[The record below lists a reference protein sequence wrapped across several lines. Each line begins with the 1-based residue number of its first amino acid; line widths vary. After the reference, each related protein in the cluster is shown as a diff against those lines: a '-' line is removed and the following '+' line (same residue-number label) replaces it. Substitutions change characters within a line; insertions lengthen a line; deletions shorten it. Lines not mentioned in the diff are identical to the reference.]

1 MQTVSNHPAHI
12 LNENGE
18 VSPSSFIPFCS
29 FGEEFIGIEM
39 TEFNIPVCDIF
50 KPRNYLDQLCYETD
64 LQDLK
69 DSNRQKIVPQLK
81 MGLTLLLDYN
91 EERQSYNFNGRNKSH
106 TVKAPYHND
115 DHSFSLYLDAISILI
130 KKSIFLVYENLDPV
144 GLFGEGQYNFH
155 SLKEISVTKSFLG
168 LDRETIKCQNIE
180 SYNDCITRLYVRNI
194 RQECGCL
201 PLSLRLSE
209 KVKSLTIKGCVH
221 VSVSKSCDVV

>member
-1 MQTVSNHPAHI
+1 MNITFFKFLDRKLFQSANNHPVHI
-12 LNENGE
+12 LDDKGKL
-18 VSPSSFIPFCS
+18 SSSSFIPFCS

-91 EERQSYNFNGRNKSH
+91 EERQSYNFIGRNKSH

-115 DHSFSLYLDAISILI
+115 DHSFSLYLDAISIFI
-130 KKSIFLVYENLDPV
+130 VKIFV
-144 GLFGEGQYNFH
+144 
-155 SLKEISVTKSFLG
+155 
-168 LDRETIKCQNIE
+168 
-180 SYNDCITRLYVRNI
+180 
-194 RQECGCL
+194 
-201 PLSLRLSE
+201 
-209 KVKSLTIKGCVH
+209 
-221 VSVSKSCDVV
+221 